1 MAHFILDN
9 AKRYDE
15 PNTEILPEEAIYIT
29 RIGYWTD
36 KLNHIP
42 LINSEGFRYMSTKK
56 EDRETGEDQKGE

>member
-15 PNTEILPEEAIYIT
+15 PNFDIVLANATYNTGA
-29 RIGYWTD
+29 GYWMD
-36 KLNHIP
+36 SFGFVP
-42 LINSEGFRYMSTKK
+42 LISSGVFQNMATKK